1 MNQEKHITE
10 KLGRRVRKYRLSKGW
25 SQMYL
30 AAEARLYKSYIG
42 SIERGEVNPSIRK
55 IARIADV
62 LGIKVAEFFSD
73 R

>member
-10 KLGRRVRKYRLSKGW
+10 KLGRRIRKYRLDKGW

-30 AAEARLYKSYIG
+30 AAEVRLDKSYIG

-55 IARIADV
+55 IARITDC
-62 LGIKVAEFFSD
+62 LGVKMATFFED